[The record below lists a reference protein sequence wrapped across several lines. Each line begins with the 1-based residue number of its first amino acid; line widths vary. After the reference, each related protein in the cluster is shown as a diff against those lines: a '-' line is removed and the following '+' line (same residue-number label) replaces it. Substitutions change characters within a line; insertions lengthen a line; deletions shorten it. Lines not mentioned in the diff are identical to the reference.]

1 MLLKFSSFFCYN
13 KGFNVYK
20 KGAYCSFFYYKKLIV
35 VGFFGTRSLL

>member
-13 KGFNVYK
+13 KGFLYTRRGLIVV
-20 KGAYCSFFYYKKLIV
+20 FFYYKKLIV